1 MSIPPGGGIGLS
13 LSPVVRVG
21 FFELGDGKG
30 EIHTRTIGKTQ
41 PVVEAFKSI
50 PTGGNTLPEFHI
62 SSPIL
67 NSVKVF
73 LKSGGPRNSAITK
86 RAELRFHRESD
97 SIHFGMKDVVSI
109 DKGREKG
116 RLVRFRGRE
125 INLGHGVEG

>member
-1 MSIPPGGGIGLS
+1 
-13 LSPVVRVG
+13 LSPVRG
-21 FFELGDGKG
+21 IGSLELGDGKG
-30 EIHTRTIGKTQ
+30 EIHTVAIRKAQAI
-41 PVVEAFKSI
+41 VEAFKSR
-50 PTGGNTLPEFHI
+50 PTGVDTLLELHI
-62 SSPIL
+62 SSPIF

-73 LKSGGPRNSAITK
+73 LKSGGPGNSAITK

-97 SIHFGMKDVVSI
+97 SIHFGIKDVVSI

>member
-1 MSIPPGGGIGLS
+1 MSIPPGTGVGLS
-13 LSPVVRVG
+13 LSPVFGVG

-30 EIHTRTIGKTQ
+30 EIHARAIGKTQ

-50 PTGGNTLPEFHI
+50 PTGGNTLPELHI
-62 SSPIL
+62 SSPIF
-67 NSVKVF
+67 NSVKVS
-73 LKSGGPRNSAITK
+73 LKSGGPRNSTITEG
-86 RAELRFHRESD
+86 AELRFNRESD
-97 SIHFGMKDVVSI
+97 SIQFGVKDVVII